1 MAVIPTSDIHRDDL
15 RTTVQMISLFNCVQH
30 MVTKNFNSWSHH
42 VLMKRQPDSVAVDQ
56 MDVFTVN
63 KTLLDSYPHTL

>member
-1 MAVIPTSDIHRDDL
+1 MSKIIVIVDHVCADEAPTRL
-15 RTTVQMISLFNCVQH
+15 
-30 MVTKNFNSWSHH
+30 
-42 VLMKRQPDSVAVDQ
+42 DSVACDQ